1 MLQTLID
8 QKTVKPGN
16 WSSLTVFLWF
26 QLSKMGLY
34 LRKYKIFPLELVV
47 MDGALE
53 KVKDSDGYLET
64 VSFFDFQV
72 CDTTYDYFLHY
83 IERSIAAG
91 QRKII
96 LAFNPKKWRWHMKA
110 RSRAKP

>member
-34 LRKYKIFPLELVV
+34 SLTFEKSIVFCSLDGFFVLLE
-47 MDGALE
+47 
-53 KVKDSDGYLET
+53 
-64 VSFFDFQV
+64 
-72 CDTTYDYFLHY
+72 
-83 IERSIAAG
+83 
-91 QRKII
+91 
-96 LAFNPKKWRWHMKA
+96 MKN
-110 RSRAKP
+110 

>member
-34 LRKYKIFPLELVV
+34 NKTLAVARVFWYYTYFFSNNVAAASGLNTVQDIFN
-47 MDGALE
+47 M
-53 KVKDSDGYLET
+53 
-64 VSFFDFQV
+64 F
-72 CDTTYDYFLHY
+72 
-83 IERSIAAG
+83 
-91 QRKII
+91 
-96 LAFNPKKWRWHMKA
+96 
-110 RSRAKP
+110 

>member
-34 LRKYKIFPLELVV
+34 SFILWGARAFMAADICILWLRASAF
-47 MDGALE
+47 
-53 KVKDSDGYLET
+53 
-64 VSFFDFQV
+64 
-72 CDTTYDYFLHY
+72 CDHGHLLL
-83 IERSIAAG
+83 S
-91 QRKII
+91 
-96 LAFNPKKWRWHMKA
+96 A
-110 RSRAKP
+110 RSDLQMQIGTGQSGTFHNLFSLDKICVDYVF

>member
-34 LRKYKIFPLELVV
+34 SKKLWFAINFSKYVGIWGNIDHLGRFIHIAKKINDRSVFT
-47 MDGALE
+47 D
-53 KVKDSDGYLET
+53 
-64 VSFFDFQV
+64 SFFDRLF
-72 CDTTYDYFLHY
+72 
-83 IERSIAAG
+83 A
-91 QRKII
+91 
-96 LAFNPKKWRWHMKA
+96 
-110 RSRAKP
+110 

>member
-34 LRKYKIFPLELVV
+34 TFSVENNIVFVVQCMQAFTPQDRAVQKKEDHILE
-47 MDGALE
+47 
-53 KVKDSDGYLET
+53 ET
-64 VSFFDFQV
+64 
-72 CDTTYDYFLHY
+72 
-83 IERSIAAG
+83 
-91 QRKII
+91 
-96 LAFNPKKWRWHMKA
+96 
-110 RSRAKP
+110 